1 MKQWYI
7 EVAIFALAV
16 VGAFSFAWYLA
27 QTVGLN
33 PLIVHEVG
41 DRQKYWT
48 VAVGCAAFVAIF
60 DAVLLSLIVRK
71 HRRQRQA
78 AEAAGGPRLG

>member
-7 EVAIFALAV
+7 EVAIFVVAA

-33 PLIVHEVG
+33 PLIVHEVS

-60 DAVLLSLIVRK
+60 DAVLFSLIVRK
-71 HRRQRQA
+71 HRRQRKA
-78 AEAAGGPRLG
+78 AEAAAGPLLG